1 MEGRQEEGKGGGK
14 EEEEEEGKNG
24 ERTHLELLVEEDTG
38 LLVRALDDAQR
49 RTAAAEEGRKLVG
62 CENERK
68 SASR

>member
-1 MEGRQEEGKGGGK
+1 
-14 EEEEEEGKNG
+14 
-24 ERTHLELLVEEDTG
+24 VEEDTG